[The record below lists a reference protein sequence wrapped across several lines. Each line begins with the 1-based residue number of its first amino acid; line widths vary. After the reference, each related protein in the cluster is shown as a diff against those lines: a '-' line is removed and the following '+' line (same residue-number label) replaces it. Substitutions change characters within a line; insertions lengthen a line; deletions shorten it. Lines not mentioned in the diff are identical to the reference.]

1 MLYKNV
7 GDGID
12 ITQANESLIS
22 TLQGYQ
28 MQADEAEHIV
38 DVFNEVANN
47 FAIDTGGIGEAL
59 QRSASSLN
67 AANTSLEQSVAL
79 VTAANTVV
87 QNPEAVGTTFKTL
100 SARIRGATTELQDLG
115 EEEDEFTQTTSKL
128 QNLIKSLTGF
138 DILESD
144 QKTFKSIYDILIGI
158 GEEWGNLTDIEQ
170 ASLGEALAGKRNANT
185 LFAILDNMDTLKSA
199 YKTAEESAGSAQ
211 REQEN
216 YQKGITY
223 SINQA
228 KAALEELSY
237 DALNSDFLKNLI
249 DIGTKVLEIIDKLID
264 NVGFLKTAFIGLGT
278 VIGSKKLG

>member
-1 MLYKNV
+1 
-7 GDGID
+7 
-12 ITQANESLIS
+12 
-22 TLQGYQ
+22 

-47 FAIDTGGIGEAL
+47 YAIDTAGIGEAL
-59 QRSASSLN
+59 QRSAASLN

-87 QNPEAVGTTFKTL
+87 QNPESVGTTFKTL
-100 SARIRGATTELQDLG
+100 SARIRGAKTDLEELG
-115 EEEDEFTQTTSKL
+115 EEEDEFTETTSKL
-128 QNLIKSLTGF
+128 QGLVKSLTGF
-138 DILESD
+138 DILEAD

-158 GEEWGNLTDIEQ
+158 GDAWKDLDDIER

-185 LFAILDNMDTLKSA
+185 LYAILDNMDTLKAA
-199 YKTAEESAGSAQ
+199 YETAENSAGSAM

-237 DALNSDFLKNLI
+237 DIADSDLVKGLVQT
-249 DIGTKVLEIIDKLID
+249 GTKAINLVDKLID
-264 NVGFLKTAFIGLGT
+264 KFGALKTLIVGIVT

>member
-1 MLYKNV
+1 M
-7 GDGID
+7 
-12 ITQANESLIS
+12 
-22 TLQGYQ
+22 
-28 MQADEAEHIV
+28 
-38 DVFNEVANN
+38 
-47 FAIDTGGIGEAL
+47 
-59 QRSASSLN
+59 
-67 AANTSLEQSVAL
+67 

-87 QNPEAVGTTFKTL
+87 QNPESVGTTFKTL

-115 EEEDEFTQTTSKL
+115 EEEDEFTETTSKL
-128 QNLIKSLTGF
+128 QNLVKGLTGF

-158 GEEWGNLTDIEQ
+158 GKEWKNLDDIER

-185 LFAILDNMDTLKSA
+185 LYAVLDNIETLENA
-199 YKTAEESAGSAQ
+199 YQTAEESAGSAQ

-237 DALNSDFLKNLI
+237 DAINSDFLKGLV
-249 DIGTKVLEIIDKLID
+249 DTGTNIIEILDKIIDKFGLFKTLL
-264 NVGFLKTAFIGLGT
+264 VGAGT
-278 VIGSKKLG
+278 IYGSQKLGYCN